1 MPNTPR
7 IIASGGAEQ
16 SDKSKICP
24 ASCRAQ
30 HKNISSAVLLLS
42 SIRIT
47 AADAANGKPKSMR
60 VVFI

>member
-16 SDKSKICP
+16 RVKSKICP

-30 HKNISSAVLLLS
+30 QRKTSSAVPLLS